1 MKQVGIGTRVINFLV
16 DTILIAIIAYFIAKW
31 YRFYVYFYG
40 YKGHNFAFFFWSTL
54 VVYYTFFE
62 AIFTRTPGKFLSY
75 SKVVSSNGKR
85 PNILQV
91 LVRSLVRVTIIDL
104 FFQPLLNK
112 TLHDYL
118 SKTDVVEV

>member
-1 MKQVGIGTRVINFLV
+1 MRQVGIGTRVINFLV
-16 DTILIAIIAYFIAKW
+16 DTILIAIIAYFIAKG
-31 YRFYVYFYG
+31 YRFYVYYYG
-40 YKGHNFAFFFWSTL
+40 YKGHNFAFFFWCTL
-54 VVYYTFFE
+54 FVYYTLFE
-62 AIFTRTPGKFLSY
+62 AIFARTPGKFLSY

-91 LVRSLVRVTIIDL
+91 LVRSVIRITVIDL
-104 FFQPLLNK
+104 FFQPFLDK

>member
-1 MKQVGIGTRVINFLV
+1 MRQVGIGTRVINFLV
-16 DTILIAIIAYFIAKW
+16 DTILIAIIAYFIAKG
-31 YRFYVYFYG
+31 YRFYVYYYG
-40 YKGHNFAFFFWSTL
+40 YKGHNFAFFFWCTL
-54 VVYYTFFE
+54 FVYYTLFE
-62 AIFTRTPGKFLSY
+62 AIFARTPGKFLSY

-91 LVRSLVRVTIIDL
+91 LVRSLIRITVIDL
-104 FFQPLLNK
+104 FFQPFLDK

>member
-1 MKQVGIGTRVINFLV
+1 MKRVGIGTRVINFLV
-16 DTILIAIIAYFIAKW
+16 DTILIAIIAYFIAKG
-31 YRFYVYFYG
+31 YRFYVYYYG
-40 YKGHNFAFFFWSTL
+40 YKGHNFAIFFWGTL
-54 VVYYTFFE
+54 LVYYTFFE

-85 PNILQV
+85 PNILQI
-91 LVRSLVRVTIIDL
+91 LVRSLVRITIIDM
-104 FFQPLLNK
+104 FFQPLLDK